1 MHCVEKRREGKK
13 EEHFWALY
21 LVSWRFINPEM
32 IVHCIVVS
40 GAGTK
45 VGDANG

>member
-1 MHCVEKRREGKK
+1 MRCVDKRKEG
-13 EEHFWALY
+13 EEAEQFWTLC

-40 GAGTK
+40 GAGKK